1 MSATKIET
9 SSQLLYLTDPLKLAF
24 ETTVTESFTQPDG
37 RPAVLLEQSYFYP
50 TGGGQEY
57 DTGMIGPAQVVEVTK
72 QENPL
77 QVIHVLDRPVPPGT
91 VSCTI
96 DASRRQRHSQHHTAQ
111 HLLTQC
117 FVHLYGL
124 DTLSANINGYTPST
138 LDLPTPKVEPEMLV
152 QAEILANQI
161 IYEDRLVK
169 SYFVS
174 PQALERLP
182 LRRAPKVSEDIRII
196 EIEGF
201 DFTPCGG
208 THCTQTGQIGVIKIV
223 RTEKQNERTRVHFAA
238 GWQALELFQASYATV
253 SSLAIGLSV
262 GQAELATSVQRQA
275 EQLQKA
281 LKDLQSYQAERL
293 AWEASR
299 LAKSATR
306 IGGRLVSLAVFTDRP
321 VVELRLLA
329 GELSKQDGLVSI
341 LASTAGDKL
350 SLVTACNSSAGFSAR
365 DMLTQLLFI
374 WGGRGGGD
382 ARLAQGGGTLQP
394 GQDVETLLRE
404 KLETGL

>member
-1 MSATKIET
+1 MSAAKNET
-9 SSQLLYLTDPLKLAF
+9 SFQLLYLTDPLTLAF
-24 ETTVTESFTQPDG
+24 ETNVTESFSQPDG
-37 RPAVLLEQSYFYP
+37 RPGVLLEQSYFYP
-50 TGGGQEY
+50 SGGGQEY
-57 DTGMIGPAQVVEVTK
+57 DTGMIGPARVIEVIK

-77 QVIHVLDRPVPPGT
+77 RVIHILDRPVSLGT
-91 VSCTI
+91 VHCTI

-117 FVHLYGL
+117 FLHLFGL

-138 LDLPTPKVEPEMLV
+138 LDLPTPSKEPEQLL
-152 QAEILANQI
+152 QAENLANQI
-161 IYEDRLVK
+161 IYEDRPVQA
-169 SYFVS
+169 YFVS

-201 DFTPCGG
+201 DYTPCGG
-208 THCTQTGQIGVIKIV
+208 THCSRTGQIGIIKIV
-223 RTEKQNERTRVHFAA
+223 RTEKQNERTRVHFVA

-262 GQAELATSVQRQA
+262 SQAELATSVLRQA

-281 LKDLQSYQAERL
+281 LKDLQSSQAERL

-299 LAKSATR
+299 LAESATR
-306 IGGRLVSLAVFTDRP
+306 IGGQFVSLAVFNDRP

-329 GELSKQDGLVSI
+329 GELSKKDGLVSI
-341 LASTAGDKL
+341 LASITGDKL
-350 SLVTACNSSAGFSAR
+350 SLVTACSSSAGLSAR
-365 DMLTQLLFI
+365 DLLARLLAI
-374 WGGRGGGD
+374 WDGRGGGD

-394 GQDVETLLRE
+394 GQNVETLLRE
-404 KLETGL
+404 HLETGS

>member
-1 MSATKIET
+1 MSATKNGT
-9 SSQLLYLTDPLKLAF
+9 SFQLLYLTDPLTLTF

-50 TGGGQEY
+50 TGGGQEH
-57 DTGMIGPAQVVEVTK
+57 DTGRIGPAQVVEVTK

-77 QVIHVLDRPVPPGT
+77 CVIHILDRPVSPGI
-91 VSCTI
+91 VYCTI
-96 DASRRQRHSQHHTAQ
+96 DSDRRQRHSQHHTAQ

-117 FVHLYGL
+117 FVYLYGL

-138 LDLPTPKVEPEMLV
+138 LDLPTPKIEPEMLA
-152 QAEILANQI
+152 QAENLANQI
-161 IYEDRLVK
+161 IYEDRPVQ
-169 SYFVS
+169 SYFVN

-201 DFTPCGG
+201 DYTPCGG
-208 THCTQTGQIGVIKIV
+208 THCSRTGQIGVIKIV
-223 RTEKQNERTRVHFAA
+223 RTEKQNERTRVHFVA

-262 GQAELATSVQRQA
+262 GQAELATSVLRQA

-293 AWEASR
+293 AWEANR
-299 LAKSATR
+299 LAESATR
-306 IGGRLVSLAVFTDRP
+306 IGGKLVSLTVFDNRP
-321 VVELRLLA
+321 IVELRLLA
-329 GELSKQDGLVSI
+329 GELSKRDGLVSI
-341 LASTAGDKL
+341 LATTAGDKI
-350 SLVTACNSSAGFSAR
+350 SLVAACGSSLDLSAR
-365 DMLTQLLFI
+365 DLLARLLAI

-394 GQDVETLLRE
+394 GQPVETLLRE